1 MVALVDDW
9 FETGSQAR
17 AARTLIK
24 RTGASYVSSSIIV
37 DQLNKRERDVLS
49 PCRSLVSAEMLG

>member
-9 FETGSQAR
+9 FDTGSQAR

-24 RTGASYVSSSIIV
+24 RTGASYVSIIV